1 MNVNS
6 AAKSTK
12 SEENIH
18 THSQQGSEHQ
28 QDDKAAQLTDLASD
42 YSEQL
47 KKDEKSKNVK
57 IAENEARQPTTNHN
71 PTLNPTSAPVQ
82 SEAEARAEAEA
93 EAEAN
98 DFTTQPDQMSQS
110 QQLGQPVLQS
120 SA

>member
-1 MNVNS
+1 M
-6 AAKSTK
+6 
-12 SEENIH
+12 I
-18 THSQQGSEHQ
+18 
-28 QDDKAAQLTDLASD
+28 AQLTDLASD
-42 YSEQL
+42 YSEQS
-47 KKDEKSKNVK
+47 KKDVKSKNVK

-93 EAEAN
+93 EEAEAY

>member
-12 SEENIH
+12 SQENIH

-28 QDDKAAQLTDLASD
+28 QDDKVAQLTDLASD

-82 SEAEARAEAEA
+82 SEAEA
-93 EAEAN
+93 N